1 MEQIRVLHCSKQFS
15 RGREMKG
22 AAHEQISSGSVP
34 RGTSSNEGRAS
45 SARSEDSGPHSN
57 PRTTRLSEVEQW
69 TKEGVAEYV
78 KGVADFGPRAS
89 HYADAMLRE
98 DIDGKALLALSEA
111 HFEKLGLSMGHRV
124 KLLAHLAKL
133 VGGPDEE
140 SDKESPRL
148 GSRNI
153 PIAAYLPL
161 QMQALVVPGTGRALL
176 VSESYTDAIS

>member
-1 MEQIRVLHCSKQFS
+1 
-15 RGREMKG
+15 
-22 AAHEQISSGSVP
+22 
-34 RGTSSNEGRAS
+34 
-45 SARSEDSGPHSN
+45 
-57 PRTTRLSEVEQW
+57 
-69 TKEGVAEYV
+69 
-78 KGVADFGPRAS
+78 
-89 HYADAMLRE
+89 MLRE

-124 KLLAHLAKL
+124 KLLALLAKL

-176 VSESYTDAIS
+176 VSESTRMLSHSRRRGTRPREAWTAPTIVWNRPVRSTSGTRLGVAMSPGRYAKLKAAGV